1 MKQFFQRNGIQIL
14 SSVIVLV
21 VLIIGVAITWG
32 QTETKVEHNT
42 GAIIEVKGDVK
53 VLQTESVTSQ
63 VQYGRIET
71 RLDNI
76 EGLLIKILDK

>member
-1 MKQFFQRNGIQIL
+1 MKQFLQKNGVQIFIL
-14 SSVIVLV
+14 IVAV
-21 VLIIGVAITWG
+21 GVAWG
-32 QTETKVEHNT
+32 VTQTGVSHNTDEIMETKE
-42 GAIIEVKGDVK
+42 DVT

-76 EGLLIKILDK
+76 EGLLIQIRDK